1 MLVHVAKFLP
11 CDVCNVF
18 NVPSQ
23 KNGNARTPCV
33 VPSQDA
39 LAAMIK
45 LIDSTLE
52 ASQPEAP
59 IPLILETLIQ
69 KSAPTSTSQVSLDIK
84 QDRMDDRAIARHWK
98 YMEEAVMTGLGLAI
112 SLVTCNF
119 FGGVACTTHQE

>member
-1 MLVHVAKFLP
+1 MH
-11 CDVCNVF
+11 
-18 NVPSQ
+18 
-23 KNGNARTPCV
+23 
-33 VPSQDA
+33 
-39 LAAMIK
+39 
-45 LIDSTLE
+45 LIHATLE

-69 KSAPTSTSQVSLDIK
+69 SSAPKPDSPLEIK
-84 QDRMDDRAIARHWK
+84 QDKMDGRAIARHWK